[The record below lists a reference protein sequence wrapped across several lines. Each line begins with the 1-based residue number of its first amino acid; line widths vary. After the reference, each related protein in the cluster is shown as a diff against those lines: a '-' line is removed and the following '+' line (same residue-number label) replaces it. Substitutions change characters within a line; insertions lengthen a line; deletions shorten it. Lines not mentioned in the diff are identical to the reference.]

1 MKGICVKII
10 QSSSD
15 YLGNMESCQVGETV
29 IVGLQFKFTTGVC
42 LCAYNVPVCVC
53 AYEKQLH
60 FVHTD

>member
-42 LCAYNVPVCVC
+42 LCAYNVPVCVR
-53 AYEKQLH
+53 L
-60 FVHTD
+60 